1 MKQTLM
7 PLTTEE
13 LIKTIESNQSTVM
26 FWYRGDVN
34 EDVLRNSSGQ
44 LARFGQA
51 LEKYPPVYWEEWN
64 MDDKDLHEELT
75 KHQITYI
82 TDERGATTLVKKIDP
97 PKCTEIFMT
106 VIDGIHIYVHGS
118 AVNIMYFSKPHKKL
132 S

>member
-1 MKQTLM
+1 
-7 PLTTEE
+7 
-13 LIKTIESNQSTVM
+13 
-26 FWYRGDVN
+26 
-34 EDVLRNSSGQ
+34 
-44 LARFGQA
+44 
-51 LEKYPPVYWEEWN
+51 